1 MILYLISSGPVLEMW
16 ASHTALLHH
25 SVVNNYCFLVRLCK
39 TEGIMAA
46 ENKQDHG
53 KQQNGFHKLIQ
64 NKEVP

>member
-1 MILYLISSGPVLEMW
+1 MW

-53 KQQNGFHKLIQ
+53 KQQNGFNKLIQ